1 MINILRKLPFVT
13 GLLTVIFLIL
23 VWEAAYRDGKERKIT
38 DHIVLG
44 VLLVASVNFFV
55 IDESEMISKIL
66 GIFAVGVP
74 MLLVTL
80 IRPGAFGGGDIKL
93 MAASG
98 AFLGAADIFLAFF
111 YGLALGSI
119 YGIYLIFFKGKTMK
133 ERFAFG
139 PFLAAGITI
148 KLMCTAWAL

>member
-1 MINILRKLPFVT
+1 MEVNILRQLF
-13 GLLTVIFLIL
+13 FIL
-23 VWEAAYRDGKERKIT
+23 VWAAAYKDGKERKIP
-38 DHIVLG
+38 DAIVLG
-44 VLLVASVNFFV
+44 VCLVALANFLV

-66 GIFAVGVP
+66 GISAVSVP

-98 AFLGAADIFLAFF
+98 AFLGAEDIFLSFF
-111 YGLALGSI
+111 YGLVFGSI
-119 YGIYLIFFKGKTMK
+119 YGICLIFLKGKTRK

-139 PFLAAGITI
+139 PFLAAGMTI
-148 KLMCTAWAL
+148 KLIGAVWIL